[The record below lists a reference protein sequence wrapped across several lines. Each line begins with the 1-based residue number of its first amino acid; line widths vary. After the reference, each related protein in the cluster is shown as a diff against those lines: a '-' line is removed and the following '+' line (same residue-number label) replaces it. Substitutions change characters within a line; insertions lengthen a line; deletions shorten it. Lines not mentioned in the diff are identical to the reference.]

1 MLRFETLREAPQ
13 LSNLSLDLSHI
24 SAVDKEVREV
34 SVNLRRLSEED
45 TRLLLGT
52 SGLQAGEAST
62 SQGEEGE
69 VSRRSARLSRSSVN
83 YCEDTEDTRRPP
95 ASSRSRD
102 TTQTSAE
109 EEDIVI
115 MDTSSSTS
123 QDNTS
128 TSRRSSS
135 VSSLSSARRRS
146 SVASASGGRAECGEC
161 GESIARAE
169 LAHHRRT
176 LHGPSRRPR
185 TSLPAARA
193 ERSIPNLGSLYRTK
207 PMESR
212 RSILSKTCPSLAR
225 SAARTPR
232 SSRTPAPVLDKAE
245 RSRMLRSL
253 EGGSGP
259 VVTSGE
265 SGNEYQYCEAAT
277 SAAEAGSAR
286 DTAAASLESGAG
298 DEASLDPGSAEGL
311 DTAAS
316 EDGDLGQAEPRV
328 DTRDGDADQEAAVTE
343 LVEDSVQEAKFPHPP
358 PSPPP
363 ADTPAP
369 SVSSFIVTIGVRKMC
384 KICGMQVSENIFV
397 VQC

>member
-13 LSNLSLDLSHI
+13 QSNLSLDLSHI

-52 SGLQAGEAST
+52 SGLQAGHT
-62 SQGEEGE
+62 SQGEERE

-128 TSRRSSS
+128 SSSSRRSSS

-161 GESIARAE
+161 GESIARSE

-232 SSRTPAPVLDKAE
+232 SSRTPAPALDKAE

-298 DEASLDPGSAEGL
+298 DEASLDPGSAEGR
-311 DTAAS
+311 DTA
-316 EDGDLGQAEPRV
+316 EDGDLGQAEPGV

-343 LVEDSVQEAKFPHPP
+343 LVEDGVQEAKFPHPP

>member
-1 MLRFETLREAPQ
+1 M
-13 LSNLSLDLSHI
+13 
-24 SAVDKEVREV
+24 DKEVREV

-45 TRLLLGT
+45 TRLLLG
-52 SGLQAGEAST
+52 EAST
-62 SQGEEGE
+62 SQGGEGE

-102 TTQTSAE
+102 TTHTSAE
-109 EEDIVI
+109 EADIVI
-115 MDTSSSTS
+115 MDTSTSTS

-128 TSRRSSS
+128 SSRRSAS

-146 SVASASGGRAECGEC
+146 SVAAVSGGRAECAEC

-169 LAHHRRT
+169 LSHHRRT

-185 TSLPAARA
+185 TSLAAARS

-212 RSILSKTCPSLAR
+212 RSILSKTCPSLSR
-225 SAARTPR
+225 SAARTQPR

-259 VVTSGE
+259 VVTSAE
-265 SGNEYQYCEAAT
+265 SGNEYQYCEA
-277 SAAEAGSAR
+277 EAGSAG
-286 DTAAASLESGAG
+286 DTAAACLVSGAD
-298 DEASLDPGSAEGL
+298 DEAAQASAAVSPDPGSAEGR
-311 DTAAS
+311 
-316 EDGDLGQAEPRV
+316 EEGDLSQAEPCA
-328 DTRDGDADQEAAVTE
+328 DTRDGDADQDQAVTE
-343 LVEDSVQEAKFPHPP
+343 LGEDSVQEAKFPPPPP

-369 SVSSFIVTIGVRKMC
+369 SVSSFIVTIGLRKMC

-397 VQC
+397 IQC